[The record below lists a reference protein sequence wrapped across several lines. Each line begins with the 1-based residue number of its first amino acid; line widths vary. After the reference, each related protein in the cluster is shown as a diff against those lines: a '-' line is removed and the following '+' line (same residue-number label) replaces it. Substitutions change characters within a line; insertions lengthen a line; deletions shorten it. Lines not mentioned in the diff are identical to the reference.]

1 LTSETFR
8 SALVSSVL
16 NKPYIKTAQ
25 NPIVL
30 KIIALLQ
37 VLGFFRKKNCPPR
50 YNWNIV
56 ESGVKYNNPNPI
68 KIIVKFICEKSVLLY

>member
-37 VLGFFRKKNCPPR
+37 VLGFFANKTVRHD
-50 YNWNIV
+50 IT
-56 ESGVKYNNPNPI
+56 GI
-68 KIIVKFICEKSVLLY
+68 LLKVALNTITLTLLKLL